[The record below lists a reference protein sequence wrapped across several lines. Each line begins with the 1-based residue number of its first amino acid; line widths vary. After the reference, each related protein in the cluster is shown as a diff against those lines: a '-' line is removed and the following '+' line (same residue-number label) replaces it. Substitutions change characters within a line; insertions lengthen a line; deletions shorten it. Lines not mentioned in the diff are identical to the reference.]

1 MTDTKHE
8 LPEIDWTKPVESSGD
23 GKIWFDTFAVMRG
36 NNLGQPFCSVDGLA
50 WVINDNGYPV
60 AVKVR
65 NIRNKPE
72 PLECW
77 INVYSWGPAVRVYK
91 SEDEAD
97 RGAFDGR
104 IRCVRMREVLEN
116 D

>member
-8 LPEIDWTKPVESSGD
+8 LPEIDWTKPV
-23 GKIWFDTFAVMRG
+23 
-36 NNLGQPFCSVDGLA
+36 
-50 WVINDNGYPV
+50 

-72 PLECW
+72 PIELW
-77 INVYSWGPAVRVYK
+77 VNVYPDGPAARVYK